1 MTLAT
6 AISNLFGGWSRKFG
20 RKGETVKMSVARLV
34 AAFLSDA
41 KVPYLFGL
49 TGHSIFPITDAL
61 YATPDTRFVPVM
73 HELSAAY
80 MAAAYAK
87 GKRTLGVCTAS
98 AGAGVTNL
106 LTGIAYAHKESLPV
120 IVLAADVSRRHS
132 GKGASSWHEIPQREM
147 FDPITKSSVTLESAN
162 EAAGALRDA
171 LRLATTGRK
180 GPVYI
185 GIPRDV
191 QQQEIDAPE
200 AGWLEW
206 PKTSSA
212 PEARLLDRVGE
223 ELLHASSPVIIAGG
237 GVYWSRA
244 EDEIRELAE
253 LLAIPFGTTPSHK
266 GLLSEDHPLALGVLG
281 FGAFPFANAFALAA
295 DLILAVGVTFSEGL
309 TLGFGHKVIPQGAKI
324 IQIDA
329 DPRELGKIYPN
340 RFSLCGDAKT
350 VLRELLARLRKAGG
364 GKKDLACATKL
375 TQEKA
380 DWRAKIRDYSCD
392 TGGPIDQWHVYRA
405 LKEAIDENTVVVGAG
420 GTAEL
425 IRRFVAPS
433 YAYHSGEMR
442 AIGFGLATSIGLSC
456 AFPGRVVV
464 CVSGDGSFMLES
476 QELATAMALNLPIVL
491 IIVRNNAYGNMKR
504 DQIRHYGGRVIG
516 TELHLPD
523 LCALAASYGVES
535 ERVAKPD
542 ALLPAIKR
550 ALAQGKPALL
560 DVLCP
565 IEGI

>member
-1 MTLAT
+1 
-6 AISNLFGGWSRKFG
+6 
-20 RKGETVKMSVARLV
+20 VKVSVAGLV
-34 AAFLSDA
+34 AGFLGEA
-41 KVPYLFGL
+41 EVPYLFGL

-61 YATPDTRFVPVM
+61 YGSPNLRFVPVM

-80 MAAAYAK
+80 MAAAFAK

-147 FDPITKSSVTLESAN
+147 FAPITKSSVTLESGNDAI
-162 EAAGALRDA
+162 GALRDA
-171 LRLATTGRK
+171 LRFATTGRK

-200 AGWLEW
+200 AGWLGW
-206 PKTSSA
+206 PKSIA
-212 PEARLLDRVGE
+212 EPEPGLLDRMVE
-223 ELLHASSPVIIAGG
+223 ELRDASSPIIIGGG

-244 EDEIRELAE
+244 EDELRELAE

-266 GLLSEDHPLALGVLG
+266 GLISEDHPLALGVLG
-281 FGAFPFANAFALAA
+281 FGSFPFANAFALEA

-309 TLGFGHKVIPQGAKI
+309 TLGFGHKVIPQGAKV

-340 RFSLCGDAKT
+340 HFSLCGDAKA
-350 VLRELLARLRKAGG
+350 VLRGLLARLRKAGG
-364 GKKDLACATKL
+364 EKKNLSRFTKL
-375 TQEKA
+375 EREKA
-380 DWRAKIRDYSCD
+380 DWREKIRNHAYD
-392 TGGPIDQWHVYRA
+392 TGDAIDQWHVYRA
-405 LKEAIDENTVVVGAG
+405 LKEAMDENTVVVGAG

-442 AIGFGLATSIGLSC
+442 AIGFGLSTSIGLSF
-456 AFPGRVVV
+456 AFPDRGVV
-464 CVSGDGSFMLES
+464 CVSGDGSFMLEN
-476 QELATAMALNLPIVL
+476 QELATAAAFKLPIAL
-491 IIVRNNAYGNMKR
+491 IVVRNDAYGNMKR
-504 DQIRHYGGRVIG
+504 DQINHYGGRVIG
-516 TELHLPD
+516 TDLHLPD
-523 LCALAASYGVES
+523 LCALAGAFGV
-535 ERVAKPD
+535 
-542 ALLPAIKR
+542 
-550 ALAQGKPALL
+550 
-560 DVLCP
+560 
-565 IEGI
+565 